1 MFLKDWCK
9 AFALANPL
17 SWLLL
22 AVATYVF
29 LAPNVDFAPELT
41 WHDGQRLGQLA
52 LLGMVTFLVL
62 AIPSVSGQALAAWQD
77 LSGIVR
83 WALTCTFGLGALS
96 SLLAPLP
103 QWAFLE
109 WGMSL
114 LLTVLALG
122 IVAGR
127 RELGEKADTVLLLLL
142 YATAMAYAVK
152 TVAVYVSMLLVGPDY
167 GLGFDVRELYT
178 GFSNIRFF
186 GHVQTMLLPFLV
198 LPVMW
203 WGVTRARRVMLW
215 SIPAVWW
222 MLVIG
227 SGTRGTWIA
236 LLIGSV
242 AAYFFGGQSGRC
254 WFRWQ
259 FNGMIFGAAAYVLF
273 ILLIPE
279 LLSRP
284 TSFLHRADDIISL
297 SNREL
302 LWAASIDFSLGHP
315 WLGVGPMHFSNVW
328 NPVAAHPHNAVLQWM
343 AEWGVLPA
351 LLLTLVFAIAG
362 LSWALRV
369 RAVTTVRLET
379 RLSMMAV
386 ALLVALTGAAAQS
399 MVDGV
404 IVMPVSQTLLAVFCG
419 WAMGHYLGERATP
432 VVHGWK
438 KRLVAAVIVLFA
450 AGAVVNGVAPDIL
463 HIAQREKVY
472 FESRPPGEILLPRF
486 WAQGWIYK

>member
-1 MFLKDWCK
+1 MFPGDLRKV
-9 AFALANPL
+9 FVSANPQF
-17 SWLLL
+17 WLLL

-29 LAPNVDFAPELT
+29 LAPNVDFALELT

-52 LLGMVTFLVL
+52 LLGMALVL
-62 AIPSVSGQALAAWQD
+62 TLAPGLSGRVLTVWLD
-77 LSGIVR
+77 LSGFIR
-83 WALTCTFGLGALS
+83 WALAVAFGLGMLS
-96 SLLAPLP
+96 SLLAPQP
-103 QWAFLE
+103 RWAFLE
-109 WGMSL
+109 WGML
-114 LLTVLALG
+114 LLLLALALA
-122 IVAGR
+122 VAAGR
-127 RELGEKADTVLLLLL
+127 RELGEKADPVLVLLL
-142 YATAMAYAVK
+142 YATALAYAVK
-152 TVAVYVSMLLVGPDY
+152 TVVIYVSMLLVGPDY

-198 LPVMW
+198 LPLMW
-203 WGVTRARRVMLW
+203 WGATRARRIMLW
-215 SIPAVWW
+215 SIPALWW

-236 LLIGSV
+236 LLIGGIAV
-242 AAYFFGGQSGRC
+242 YFFGGQSGRC
-254 WFRWQ
+254 WLRWQ
-259 FNGMIFGAAAYVLF
+259 LKGMIFGAAAYVLF
-273 ILLIPE
+273 ILLVPE

-284 TSFLHRADDIISL
+284 ASFLHRADDIISL
-297 SNREL
+297 SKREL
-302 LWAASIDFSLGHP
+302 LWAASVDFSLGHP

-351 LLLTLVFAIAG
+351 LLLTLVSAIAG

-369 RAVTTVRLET
+369 RAVTAARPET

-386 ALLVALTGAAAQS
+386 ALLAALTGAAAQA

-404 IVMPVSQTLLAVFCG
+404 IVMPVSQTLLAAFCG
-419 WAMGHYLGERATP
+419 WAMGHYLGEPVAP

-438 KRLVAAVIVLFA
+438 KRLVAAMVVLFA

-463 HIAQREKVY
+463 RVAQREKAY

-486 WAQGWIYK
+486 WAQGWIYR

>member
-1 MFLKDWCK
+1 MSPKDWC
-9 AFALANPL
+9 AGFAPANPL

-22 AVATYVF
+22 AVAAYVF

-52 LLGMVTFLVL
+52 LLGMTAFLVL
-62 AIPSVSGQALAAWQD
+62 AVPGVSGRVLAVWQG
-77 LSGIVR
+77 LSGTVR
-83 WALTCTFGLGALS
+83 RALSGAFGLGLLS
-96 SLLAPLP
+96 SLLALYPR
-103 QWAFLE
+103 WAFLE
-109 WGMSL
+109 WGMLL

-122 IVAGR
+122 IAAGR

-142 YATAMAYAVK
+142 FATAAAYAVK

-203 WGVTRARRVMLW
+203 WGTTRARRIMLW
-215 SIPAVWW
+215 SMPAFWW
-222 MLVIG
+222 MLAIG

-236 LLIGSV
+236 LLIGSM
-242 AAYFFGGQSGRC
+242 AAYFFGRESGRC
-254 WFRWQ
+254 WTRWQ
-259 FNGMIFGAAAYVLF
+259 FKGAILGAAAYLLF
-273 ILLIPE
+273 ILLVPE

-284 TSFLHRADDIISL
+284 ASFLHRTDDIISL

-302 LWAASIDFSLGHP
+302 LWAAAVNFSVEHP
-315 WLGVGPMHFSNVW
+315 WLGMGPMHFSSLW
-328 NPVAAHPHNAVLQWM
+328 NPVAAHPHNALLQWM
-343 AEWGVLPA
+343 AEWGMFAA
-351 LLLTLVFAIAG
+351 LLFTLVFAYAG

-369 RAVTTVRLET
+369 RAVAAVRPET
-379 RLSMMAV
+379 RLSMLAV
-386 ALLVALTGAAAQS
+386 ALLVALTGAAAQA

-404 IVMPVSQTLLAVFCG
+404 IVMPVSQTLLAALCG
-419 WAMGHYLGERATP
+419 WAMGHYLGKPATHI
-432 VVHGWK
+432 VYGW
-438 KRLVAAVIVLFA
+438 RRWLVAAAVVLFA

-463 HIAQREKVY
+463 RIAQREKAY

-486 WAQGWIYK
+486 WAQGWINQ